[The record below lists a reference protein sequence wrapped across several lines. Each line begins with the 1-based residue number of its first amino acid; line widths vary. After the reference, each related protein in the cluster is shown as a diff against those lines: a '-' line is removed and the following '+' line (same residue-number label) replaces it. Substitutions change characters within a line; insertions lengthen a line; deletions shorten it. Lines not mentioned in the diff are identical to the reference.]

1 MYEQF
6 LENYKKKS
14 FVKILVINTKF
25 LGDLIVSTPGL
36 KALREKNP
44 DSEIVLIARKGYEDT
59 LRNNPNINRI
69 IPFDFSVKKKN
80 LFSRISAEI
89 KFIRQIRKEKF
100 DVVISLH
107 PGDRIAFLALFS
119 KAKIR
124 VAPRKQS
131 FNFLFNVSVD
141 VEEDS
146 ISYLD
151 YYNEL
156 ISAYTKESIKG
167 RTEFFVNEQDNIWT
181 EEFLSKNKIDKDD
194 LVIGIHPGASEPT
207 KIWPS
212 EKFAELIQKLVLI
225 GRTKIILIAG
235 PNEEKVVDS
244 IFSKANNENLFIYKS
259 KDVNRTAALIRKCSL
274 FISNDTGTRH
284 LSVALKTPV
293 IVLMPDDN
301 LKCWNFYDDTDSHF
315 VLIGKRFFP
324 EKEMPFLGSINVDE
338 VFDKVKEVMKR

>member
-1 MYEQF
+1 M
-6 LENYKKKS
+6 
-14 FVKILVINTKF
+14 KILVINTKF

-44 DSEIVLIARKGYEDT
+44 NSEIVLIARKGYEDT

-89 KFIRQIRKEKF
+89 NFISQIRKEKF

-107 PGDRIAFLALFS
+107 PGDRIAFLAWFS

-124 VAPRKQS
+124 IAPRRQP
-131 FNFLFNVSVD
+131 FNFLFNVPVN

-156 ISAYTKESIKG
+156 ISAYTKESINR
-167 RTEFFVNEQDNIWT
+167 RTEFFVNKKDNLWS
-181 EEFLSKNKIDKDD
+181 EEFLNENKIDRSDFI
-194 LVIGIHPGASEPT
+194 IGIHPGASEPT

-212 EKFAELIQKLVLI
+212 ENFVGLIQKLIRLDKI
-225 GRTKIILIAG
+225 KIILIAG
-235 PNEEKVVDS
+235 PNEEKIVDS
-244 IFSKANNENLFIYKS
+244 ISSKAKNKNLIVYKS
-259 KDVNRTAALIRKCSL
+259 KDVNRTAALISKCNL

-284 LSVALKTPV
+284 LSVALKIPV
-293 IVLMPDDN
+293 IALMPDNN
-301 LKCWNFYDDTDSHF
+301 LKCWNFYDDSDNHF
-315 VLIGKRFFP
+315 VLVGKRFFP
-324 EKEMPFLGSINVDE
+324 EKGMPFLGSINVDD
-338 VFDKVKEVMKR
+338 VFNKVKEVLKR